1 MHAPHRPCLSK
12 QLHTGHTG
20 AKPCLMHKVPISTWP
35 GATGATPGVAKA
47 SRLKALSMK
56 SVRPCWLAT
65 RIRLALEMI
74 RILRLVSWP
83 AGTTGGH

>member
-1 MHAPHRPCLSK
+1 
-12 QLHTGHTG
+12 
-20 AKPCLMHKVPISTWP
+20 MHKVSISTWP

-65 RIRLALEMI
+65 RIRLALEMM
-74 RILRLVSWP
+74 RILRLVS
-83 AGTTGGH
+83 